1 MMHEVRSIPP
11 APRRIRLRPLFA
23 HRWPLAVTGLLA
35 LLGGALVAWLMFLQ
49 SGGKPSDQERLERGP
64 VTVLRGRVRDLSA
77 HEGLPRQ
84 QADYEFDWNG
94 ETFGGKASVATGS
107 FAVGQ
112 DVEIR
117 VLTEQPTINCVL
129 GGVLF
134 VDRVWLRPAFW
145 LGVLAAPGA
154 GLLVVWLAGFVV
166 LRRVLEHGD
175 ATVGR
180 VVGIHEVV
188 LVVPEMLHVT
198 YEFRDHRAVLRVGSH
213 WVRMRGD
220 LGARLLQQQRA
231 GRFESL
237 PVLHDRAVPRW
248 NRLILPVDFLA
259 SPAHGAVPAN
269 GNA

>member
-23 HRWPLAVTGLLA
+23 HRWPLAITGLLA

-64 VTVLRGRVRDLSA
+64 VTLLHGRVDEVSA
-77 HEGLPRQ
+77 HPGLARQ
-84 QADYEFDWNG
+84 QAAYEFTWDG
-94 ETFGGKASVATGS
+94 EKHTGNASVPTGS
-107 FAVGQ
+107 LVAGQ

-117 VLTEQPTINCVL
+117 VLTEQPGINCVV

-134 VDRVWLRPAFW
+134 LDRVWLRPAFW
-145 LGVLAAPGA
+145 LAVLAAPGA
-154 GLLVVWLAGFVV
+154 LVLLVWLAGFVV

-188 LVVPEMLHVT
+188 LVVPEMLRVT

-213 WVRMRGD
+213 WVRTRGD
-220 LGARLLQQQRA
+220 LGARLLQQRRA
-231 GRFESL
+231 EKFEAL

-248 NRLILPVDFLA
+248 NRLILPADFLVD
-259 SPAHGAVPAN
+259 PAPGAVPAN